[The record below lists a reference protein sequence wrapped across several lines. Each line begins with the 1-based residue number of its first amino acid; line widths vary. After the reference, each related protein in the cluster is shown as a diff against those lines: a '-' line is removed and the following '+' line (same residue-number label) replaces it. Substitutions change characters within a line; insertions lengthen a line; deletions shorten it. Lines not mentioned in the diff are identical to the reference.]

1 MAMRRAADHQ
11 LPDELVEYAFNEH
24 VKQAGMVL
32 IRHYQEEENLPG
44 IDHLTPFQEA
54 VMEVATPGVIRRLHN
69 RLQRIEHERNAA
81 ARSTRKLVAYPSYSA
96 HNTDI

>member
-1 MAMRRAADHQ
+1 MAMRRQSDVQ
-11 LPDELVEYAFNEH
+11 LPSELVQFAYEEH
-24 VKQAGMVL
+24 IKQAGTIL

-54 VMEVATPGVIRRLHN
+54 VMEVATPGVMRRLHN

-81 ARSTRKLVAYPSYSA
+81 ARSQRKLVAYPSYSA